1 MANRNDYIILNKK
14 LDRYAKILEDNTG
27 VDLGND
33 EVDRRRFGFY
43 IYILEQVCN
52 ESDVCT
58 LADAVIDTEFNRK
71 VFERS
76 INDCGVDAI
85 FINEEAKELR
95 LFNFKYRRSFKPGN
109 TQKLNDS
116 FMSTKFLNFAI
127 QEDKELINK
136 YPEDIKNKIYK
147 VSSILNRPNDE
158 WIVELYQVS
167 NDAEDAKEQNKELEH
182 LAAMYSIKV
191 KQLSL
196 STISSF
202 MTIRPEKIDA
212 KLLIDSDAIMSY
224 SEDNKASAKSF
235 IARVKCSEVL
245 RITCNDIDL
254 RNSINLEDASK
265 LRSSD
270 LDFSVLFDNVRGLVK
285 RSKYNENIA
294 NSLKVEPK
302 KFFMYNN
309 GITLIAEDIKSKPLP
324 GNKSIKLE
332 LSGMQIVNG
341 GQTLRTIHKFNQD
354 DDGNLENYLYD
365 AEVLVRMFMPDNEL
379 NESHKIAEYTNSQNP
394 IKSIDLKSLAS
405 EQIEIE
411 RYLDEFDIAY
421 ARKSG
426 DTGPKDDKEYKY
438 TVNMELLGKLLK
450 AKAGNPDKTT
460 SSVKDMF
467 EGGYNK
473 LFVTNFE
480 LTETPELID
489 MYFNIVKAFK
499 ELKIKGNQLKYFYII
514 YLSYLMPNMSLP
526 ELIDKLEKS
535 LNEYLINQPDTTAV
549 KALGSALFKRTL
561 LNALELQ
568 LES

>member
-1 MANRNDYIILNKK
+1 
-14 LDRYAKILEDNTG
+14 
-27 VDLGND
+27 
-33 EVDRRRFGFY
+33 
-43 IYILEQVCN
+43 
-52 ESDVCT
+52 
-58 LADAVIDTEFNRK
+58 
-71 VFERS
+71 
-76 INDCGVDAI
+76 
-85 FINEEAKELR
+85 
-95 LFNFKYRRSFKPGN
+95 
-109 TQKLNDS
+109 
-116 FMSTKFLNFAI
+116 
-127 QEDKELINK
+127 
-136 YPEDIKNKIYK
+136 
-147 VSSILNRPNDE
+147 
-158 WIVELYQVS
+158 
-167 NDAEDAKEQNKELEH
+167 
-182 LAAMYSIKV
+182 
-191 KQLSL
+191 
-196 STISSF
+196 
-202 MTIRPEKIDA
+202 
-212 KLLIDSDAIMSY
+212 
-224 SEDNKASAKSF
+224 
-235 IARVKCSEVL
+235 
-245 RITCNDIDL
+245 
-254 RNSINLEDASK
+254 NLEDASK

-489 MYFNIVKAFK
+489 MYFNIVKVFK
-499 ELKIKGNQLKYFYII
+499 DLKIKGNQLKYFYIV
-514 YLSYLMPNMSLP
+514 YLSYLIPNMSLP
-526 ELIDKLEKS
+526 ELIDKLETS

>member
-14 LDRYAKILEDNTG
+14 LDRYAKILEDNVGTN
-27 VDLGND
+27 LGSD
-33 EVDRRRFGFY
+33 EVERRRLGFY

-52 ESDVCT
+52 ESDVCI
-58 LADAVIDTEFNRK
+58 LAESVIDTAFNRK
-71 VFERS
+71 VFDRTV
-76 INDCGVDAI
+76 NDCGVDAI
-85 FINEEAKELR
+85 YLNDNTKELK
-95 LFNFKYRRSFKPGN
+95 LFNFKYRKDFKPGY

-127 QEDKELINK
+127 QEDKKLINK
-136 YPEDIKNKIYK
+136 YPQDVKEKIYK
-147 VSSILNRPNDE
+147 VSSILNRPTDE
-158 WIVELYQVS
+158 WTVELYQVS
-167 NDAEDAKEQNKELEH
+167 NDAEEVREHNKELEH
-182 LAAMYSIKV
+182 LASTYAIKV
-191 KQLSL
+191 KPLAL
-196 STISSF
+196 STIASF

-235 IARVKCSEVL
+235 IARLKCSEIL
-245 RITCNDIDL
+245 RITCDDNEL
-254 RNSINLEDASK
+254 RETLNLEDASK
-265 LRSSD
+265 LQSSD

-294 NSLKVEPK
+294 DSLKTGPK

-332 LSGMQIVNG
+332 LSGIQIVNG

-354 DDGNLENYLYD
+354 DEDNLESYLYD

-411 RYLDEFDIAY
+411 RYLDEFNIAY

-426 DTGPKDDKEYKY
+426 DTGPKEDKDYKY

-450 AKAGNPDKTT
+450 AKSGNPDKTT

-467 EGGYNK
+467 EGGYKK
-473 LFVTNFE
+473 LFITDFE
-480 LTETPELID
+480 MTEIPALID
-489 MYFNIVKAFK
+489 CYFNIVKEFK
-499 ELKIKGNQLKYFYII
+499 LLKVKGNQLKYYYVI
-514 YLSYLMPNMSLP
+514 YLKYLMTELSIS
-526 ELIDKLEKS
+526 ELIDKLESS
-535 LNEYLINQPDTTAV
+535 LAQYLEDHPEITPV
-549 KALGSALFKRTL
+549 KALGSALFKKSL
-561 LNALELQ
+561 LSSLDIQ
-568 LES
+568 P